1 MALSREQQD
10 MLAEVLSVV
19 LVDNE
24 YIRLARRINE
34 RTLSLT
40 EKMLNDLFF
49 CNRATAL
56 LFNALHCIPKS
67 PNVYGWLLGCLP
79 GVVQVVK
86 AHSQQLQANMLCLTH
101 IRANYLSE
109 MKLTL
114 L

>member
-10 MLAEVLSVV
+10 MLANVLSVV
-19 LVDNE
+19 LLDNE
-24 YIRLARRINE
+24 YIHLARRINE
-34 RTLSLT
+34 KTLHLT

-56 LFNALHCIPKS
+56 LFNSLRCIPKS

-79 GVVQVVK
+79 GVVKVVK
-86 AHSQQLQANMLCLTH
+86 AHSQKLQANMLCLTH
-101 IRANYLSE
+101 IRANYFSE